1 MMKSGQLFAK
11 INALTQTYRNELRL
25 VTEEDNKTPFPSGD
39 DEDDSNAASAASTA
53 KLPDPTETAV
63 TDAAA
68 QANNNQGAYVSDI
81 KLAMLANLLLR
92 AYMAIPEG
100 AIPPQ
105 FSEIT
110 DQNANEFIQYI
121 ETVLDANK
129 ASDDIKSQ
137 LEQM

>member
-25 VTEEDNKTPFPSGD
+25 VTEEDNKKPFPSGD
-39 DEDDSNAASAASTA
+39 DEDGSDAASTA
-53 KLPDPTETAV
+53 SAAELPDPTETAV

-92 AYMAIPEG
+92 AYMATPEG

>member
-39 DEDDSNAASAASTA
+39 DEDDSDTASAASAAE
-53 KLPDPTETAV
+53 LPDPTETAV

-92 AYMAIPEG
+92 AYMATPEG

-137 LEQM
+137 LEQL

>member
-39 DEDDSNAASAASTA
+39 DEDDSNAASAAEA
-53 KLPDPTETAV
+53 AELPDPTETAV

-92 AYMAIPEG
+92 AYMATPEG

>member
-39 DEDDSNAASAASTA
+39 DEDDNNAASTA
-53 KLPDPTETAV
+53 SAAELPDPTETAV

-92 AYMAIPEG
+92 AYMATPEG